1 VPKFQVAVS
10 TFADDGT
17 GIPYNSLSVMFGQ
30 EQLYN
35 NIVVSDVS
43 GAEFSLS
50 DEDSIDNYG
59 TSSFELSDTLL
70 ATSGGTEQLDLLAQN
85 LLLRYKEPEYR
96 FDKMT
101 VTYNGLTTSE
111 KRDLSNLELADI
123 ILITRTYAVG
133 SPSSVSQR
141 YSVESLNHRITP
153 SSHQLEIGLAVA
165 PLAFPLILDDVRFGT
180 LSENNA
186 LDGEVGI

>member
-1 VPKFQVAVS
+1 VPRFQVAVS

-43 GAEFSLS
+43 GEQFSLS
-50 DEDSIDNYG
+50 DEDSIDLYG
-59 TSSFELSDTLL
+59 TSTLELSDTLL
-70 ATSGGTEQLDLLAQN
+70 ATSGGTLDLDLLAQN
-85 LLLRYKEPEYR
+85 LLLRYRKPEYR

-101 VTYNGLTTSE
+101 VTYNGLTTSQI
-111 KRDLSNLELADI
+111 RNLSNLELADVVMI
-123 ILITRTYAVG
+123 KRTYPVG
-133 SPSSVSQR
+133 SPASVSQR

-165 PLAFPLILDDVRFGT
+165 PLAFPLILDDPEFGT
-180 LSENNA
+180 LSETNA
-186 LDGEVGI
+186 LDGVVGI